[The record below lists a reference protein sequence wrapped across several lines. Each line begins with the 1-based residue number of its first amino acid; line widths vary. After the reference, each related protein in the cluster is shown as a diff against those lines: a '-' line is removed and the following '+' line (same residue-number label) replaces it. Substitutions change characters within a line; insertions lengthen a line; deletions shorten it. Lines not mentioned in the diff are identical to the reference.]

1 MSWGKVGLFAGGVA
15 AALIVQAAGKSKK
28 VRDAAVNGLAACMV
42 ANDNLQ
48 AGAQSIVDDASD
60 LRAEAERE
68 RKIDAAQ
75 IRKHPTAMEA
85 VGCFCLDLVP
95 EVRFEL
101 TRHEDIGF

>member
-28 VRDAAVNGLAACMV
+28 VRDTAVNGLAACMV

-68 RKIDAAQ
+68 RKIDAAVKQ
-75 IRKHPTAMEA
+75 RLDELEAGIRE
-85 VGCFCLDLVP
+85 
-95 EVRFEL
+95 EVVAKMDNASS
-101 TRHEDIGF
+101 EDAE

>member
-75 IRKHPTAMEA
+75 IRKHPTAKKRWGAA
-85 VGCFCLDLVP
+85 VWIWCP
-95 EVRFEL
+95 R
-101 TRHEDIGF
+101 